1 MNQNTNSIKTI
12 IIVVLVL
19 IAGYFIYQNY
29 ANRQADQSGRI
40 ITNTS
45 STNPGV
51 AKQPD
56 HVATCTGTA
65 SNGSTYSGTWI
76 VYTDGTHSEPCQG
89 IAMNPSS
96 GGTSVKNTSQQ
107 Y

>member
-1 MNQNTNSIKTI
+1 MNQNTNSIKII

-29 ANRQADQSGRI
+29 ANRQADQSGRV

-45 STNPGV
+45 TTNAGI

-56 HVATCTGTA
+56 HVEACVGTWGPG
-65 SNGSTYSGTWI
+65 NTNTYNGTWI
-76 VYTDGTHSEPCQG
+76 VYTDGTHSKCVG
-89 IAMNPSS
+89 SAMPGNGGSTPA
-96 GGTSVKNTSQQ
+96 GTSTQ
-107 Y
+107 